1 MPTQRTTRAVQ
12 RDRSEE
18 DVSWFRLLL
27 IRCAM
32 MITVSGIILRGI
44 TVIRRPTEI
53 P

>member
-18 DVSWFRLLL
+18 EESWVRLLL
-27 IRCAM
+27 ISCAM
-32 MITVSGIILRGI
+32 MITVSGIILQGV
-44 TVIRRPTEI
+44 TVIRRPTES